1 MERKSYKKS
10 FTSTA
15 GRKDV
20 RFTSTAGCRERM
32 CTRAH
37 APNHVSTVQ
46 THTTERKAKH
56 RTGHHYAR
64 PIATELTTP
73 LRHEDSK
80 TTPSRGSRRQKTP
93 TSSIQRLD
101 KVFTQSSL
109 PREEGYLNSALKRVT
124 MPEGKV
130 TVGPKNWAKLSL
142 GTPYHHGTSPNP
154 NPPSEHRQHMAS
166 AIPDRRPSV
175 GRLHRTTIPENWP
188 RTSPFHHPPAS
199 SPDLAEGE
207 PGIGWH
213 CFSSL
218 SFSR

>member
-109 PREEGYLNSALKRVT
+109 PREEGYLNNALRRVT
-124 MPEGKV
+124 STMPSGGLPHP
-130 TVGPKNWAKLSL
+130 TDAP
-142 GTPYHHGTSPNP
+142 
-154 NPPSEHRQHMAS
+154 
-166 AIPDRRPSV
+166 
-175 GRLHRTTIPENWP
+175 
-188 RTSPFHHPPAS
+188 PPAGFQS
-199 SPDLAEGE
+199 CQRQDCHSTNHLRQVADP
-207 PGIGWH
+207 
-213 CFSSL
+213 
-218 SFSR
+218 SRLCHAARRLPR